1 MLVVPVLQLLFVAC
15 VTMFTP
21 VTSWLKAR
29 PLFSGRPRMMCT
41 SRAGRYIE
49 TITSTANPKVKLLK
63 SVAEKKTKREE
74 FRLVLVEGQ
83 RVILDALDAGA
94 VPKHVL
100 FTERAF
106 QSPLG
111 ARLNEAIVKL
121 PSDCSVNKVSES
133 ALSYL
138 SETIADQGIIAA
150 FLLPRTDHGR
160 IQGLIA
166 TKQQPMLL
174 ALDGVRDPGNMGTL
188 LRTAYGLGADAV
200 ACIDGCDIW
209 SPKVLRS
216 STGVQL
222 TCSNT
227 MPIGE
232 YKNWQQLHEALRT
245 RENTINASAVKTSA
259 SFVSSSSGSHSEAS
273 ICITSLPA
281 AQITAPS
288 MQIVIADGHTDSVP
302 FTDVDFTLPTVIVI
316 GSEAEGV
323 SEAARQAPGKAY
335 SSTVFTC
342 YVLNHTLSRYSGTV
356 IHTRI
361 PLLRKLES
369 FNAAVAGSILLAE
382 AARQRSVERR

>member
-1 MLVVPVLQLLFVAC
+1 ML
-15 VTMFTP
+15 
-21 VTSWLKAR
+21 
-29 PLFSGRPRMMCT
+29 CT
-41 SRAGRYIE
+41 SAAGRYIE
-49 TITSTANPKVKLLK
+49 TITSNANPKVKLLK

-111 ARLNEAIVKL
+111 ERLDEAVVKL

-133 ALSYL
+133 VLSYL
-138 SETIADQGIIAA
+138 SETVADQGIIAA
-150 FLLPRTDHGR
+150 FLLPRTDHARLHGM
-160 IQGLIA
+160 IA
-166 TKQQPMLL
+166 TKQQPLLL

-227 MPIGE
+227 MPVGE
-232 YKNWQQLHEALRT
+232 YKNWQQLHEALRA
-245 RENTINASAVKTSA
+245 RESAINASAGKTSA

-273 ICITSLPA
+273 ICISSFPA
-281 AQITAPS
+281 AQATAPS
-288 MQIVIADGHTDSVP
+288 MQIVIADGRTASVP
-302 FTDVDFTLPTVIVI
+302 YTDVDFTLPTVVVI

-323 SEAARQAPGKAY
+323 SDAARQAPGSANTP
-335 SSTVFTC
+335 TVLMC
-342 YVLNHTLSRYSGTV
+342 YVLNLTLLCHLGTV

>member
-1 MLVVPVLQLLFVAC
+1 MCSIYVRDSLVYSYIKRILTHISEVIIVQFRWRHYMLVVPVLQLLFVAC

-83 RVILDALDAGA
+83 RVILDALDAGE

-106 QSPLG
+106 ESPLG
-111 ARLNEAIVKL
+111 ARLDEAVVKL

-133 ALSYL
+133 VLSYL
-138 SETIADQGIIAA
+138 SETVADQGIIAA
-150 FLLPRTDHGR
+150 FLLPRTDHDR

-166 TKQQPMLL
+166 TKQQPLL
-174 ALDGVRDPGNMGTL
+174 LTLDGVRDPGNMGTL

-222 TCSNT
+222 TCNNM

-232 YKNWQQLHEALRT
+232 YKNWLQLHEALRE
-245 RENTINASAVKTSA
+245 RQSAIKASTGKTEA
-259 SFVSSSSGSHSEAS
+259 SFVSSSSGFHSEAS
-273 ICITSLPA
+273 ICISSFPA
-281 AQITAPS
+281 AQTTAPS

-302 FTDVDFTLPTVIVI
+302 YTDVDFTLPTVVVI

-323 SEAARQAPGKAY
+323 RDAARQAPGNAIAPPP
-335 SSTVFTC
+335 STC
-342 YVLNHTLSRYSGTV
+342 YSMH
-356 IHTRI
+356 
-361 PLLRKLES
+361 
-369 FNAAVAGSILLAE
+369 
-382 AARQRSVERR
+382 